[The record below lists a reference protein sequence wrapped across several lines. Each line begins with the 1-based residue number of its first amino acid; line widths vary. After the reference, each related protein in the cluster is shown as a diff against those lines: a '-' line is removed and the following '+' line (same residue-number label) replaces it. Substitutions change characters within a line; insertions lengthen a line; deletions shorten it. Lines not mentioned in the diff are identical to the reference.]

1 MKGRILYF
9 YMDMVIDGPLHLLF
23 WEVGENMFIFFWTV
37 ILWILWII
45 FCETGEGSCYD
56 VRAKYGQRGAV
67 NAKKQNRGG
76 LCRSQI
82 FIYCTFP
89 ALLCAQ

>member
-9 YMDMVIDGPLHLLF
+9 NIDMVIDGPLHLTF
-23 WEVGENMFIFFWTV
+23 WEMGENMFILCRMV
-37 ILWILWII
+37 ILCILRMI
-45 FCETGEGSCYD
+45 FCETREGSCYD
-56 VRAKYGQRGAV
+56 VRAKYGQRSAV
-67 NAKKQNRGG
+67 DAKKQNRAG
-76 LCRSQI
+76 LCRSRI